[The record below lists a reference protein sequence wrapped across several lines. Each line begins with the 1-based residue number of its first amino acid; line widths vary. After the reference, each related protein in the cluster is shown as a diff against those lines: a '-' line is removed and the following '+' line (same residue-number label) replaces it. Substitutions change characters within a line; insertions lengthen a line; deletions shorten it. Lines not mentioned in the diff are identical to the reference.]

1 MKKGL
6 TKEEIMQVE
15 DRLKRLKEQSEKSVG
30 EIPQLEEPTSEQK
43 IRALGK

>member
-43 IRALGK
+43 IWALGK